1 MILLIALGLT
11 MVASTTLGESGN
23 LDLATRQAVFAA
35 IGLGLFFVVTRFD
48 FELWK
53 PFSWIFYAVSVALLI
68 LVFFYGLEVRG
79 SSRWIDLGIF
89 RLQPSELVKLST
101 ILVLAAFMDGRN
113 MKRIK
118 NVILSGI
125 LMAVPLVFVFL
136 QPDLGTAGVLGAVW
150 IGMLLASGVRPKFLL
165 TGLALA
171 VIALPILYTNLQT
184 YQKDRIATFLNPGS
198 DPLGAGYN
206 VIQSTIAVGS
216 GGVFGRGFG
225 RGTQSYLNFLPEH
238 HTDFIFATLAEE
250 LGLVG
255 SLLLMGL
262 LGVLLW
268 RIGQGIFKTN
278 RFGGLVLVGIFVL
291 VAFQAAVNIG
301 MNIGLAPVT
310 GITLPF
316 VSYGGSSLI
325 TMMMGIGLAQS
336 IIRRRPQI
344 GTIDEDEK
352 LG

>member
-1 MILLIALGLT
+1 MI
-11 MVASTTLGESGN
+11 ASTTLGESGN
-23 LDLATRQAVFAA
+23 LDLATRQVVFASV
-35 IGLGLFFVVTRFD
+35 GLGLFFVVTRFD

-53 PFSWIFYAVSVALLI
+53 PFSWVFYVFSMLLLI
-68 LVFFYGLEVRG
+68 FVFLYGLEVRG

-89 RLQPSELVKLST
+89 RLQPSELVKLSS
-101 ILVLAAFMDGRN
+101 ILVLASFMGSRN
-113 MKRIK
+113 MKKIK

-136 QPDLGTAGVLGAVW
+136 QPDLGTAGVLAAVW
-150 IGMLLASGVRPKFLL
+150 IGMLMASGVRPKFLL
-165 TGLALA
+165 TGVALA
-171 VIALPILYTNLQT
+171 VIALPLLYTNLQD
-184 YQKDRIATFLNPGS
+184 YQKDRITTFLNPGS
-198 DPLGAGYN
+198 DPLGSGYN

-216 GGVFGRGFG
+216 GGMFGRGFG
-225 RGTQSYLNFLPEH
+225 RGTQSHLNFLPEH

-255 SLLLMGL
+255 SLLLIGL
-262 LGVLLW
+262 LGILLW
-268 RIGQGIFKTN
+268 RLGRGILKTN

-291 VAFQAAVNIG
+291 TAFQASVNIG
-301 MNIGLAPVT
+301 MNIGLAPIT

-325 TMMMGIGLAQS
+325 TMIIGIGLAQS

-344 GTIDEDEK
+344 ESIDEEGK